1 MKLALGIVVACIA
14 IFAAIRFYRALAAR
28 GAVKQARS
36 NKLEKEVRDGKN
48 AVRRSIDGRR

>member
-1 MKLALGIVVACIA
+1 MELALGIVVACIA
-14 IFAAIRFYRALAAR
+14 IFAAFRIYRALAAR